1 MLLQRHER
9 FLSEREDKV
18 SEEVSHLRKVQKC
31 VTLAI
36 FISAFGFS
44 LRRPLTLNAMQ
55 YVIKNGALR
64 NILCIT
70 AWKYGKKYFKRL
82 DYLDN
87 LTLSK
92 SISIN
97 IRVKYMSRSSAKH
110 KQVII
115 NCAIHVLEDCK

>member
-1 MLLQRHER
+1 MLLKRQER
-9 FLSEREDKV
+9 FLSVREDKV

-31 VTLAI
+31 VTLA
-36 FISAFGFS
+36 ISAFGFS

-70 AWKYGKKYFKRL
+70 AWKYGKKYFQRL